1 MPICRCVGENEYD
14 TVCDHCGGFRCGR
27 VSTSHI
33 CDNHRD
39 AHHSLGDLQC
49 ATLMG
54 LAIYRIKRG
63 VEMLLLAILG
73 ATLDA
78 QMISLIAGLL
88 VWMVASFVAWG
99 NDDPWADVEF
109 LDYKYE
115 T

>member
-1 MPICRCVGENEYD
+1 
-14 TVCDHCGGFRCGR
+14 
-27 VSTSHI
+27 
-33 CDNHRD
+33 
-39 AHHSLGDLQC
+39 
-49 ATLMG
+49 
-54 LAIYRIKRG
+54 
-63 VEMLLLAILG
+63 MLLLAILG

-88 VWMVASFVAWG
+88 VWMGASFVAWG